1 MKCIPH
7 IPQTDSWG
15 IFCFFSVSFSSYF
28 CKRNQG
34 ITPEVMEIINIINSQ
49 KNSKEK

>member
-15 IFCFFSVSFSSYF
+15 IFCFFLFRLLLTFANVT
-28 CKRNQG
+28 K
-34 ITPEVMEIINIINSQ
+34 V
-49 KNSKEK
+49 